1 VDIEVRT
8 EFQKR
13 LHEAVAHEAEAAG
26 SYHRLATAVN
36 LANERMGGRTIER
49 RKLARIGRGDNVPL
63 TYAEIEALDIF
74 LKPKGRGLTTLLER
88 PTILRSFV
96 DQDRV
101 SLFIGAKAYREDDP
115 PHYESTYVSGWDVRS
130 LAFMERAI
138 GAARPGIRFG
148 VEEVFLRSADELARM
163 RDPGVEIAR
172 EAWNEIMTDGQT
184 SAIVT
189 IGTQRACHATE
200 VCLATMLGVAPFKR
214 GADPRLSS
222 SPVQFVWSCDE
233 YDRLPSS
240 FAVIGQQR
248 EISPSERPRKTIAL
262 KVLNKTFEVR
272 AEGDLMYD
280 FGLIAAQ
287 RRRTGIWLV
296 IAGLSGRRPTRR
308 RCSWRRSPRMFL
320 GPTRGGLRR
329 CSSR

>member
-1 VDIEVRT
+1 
-8 EFQKR
+8 
-13 LHEAVAHEAEAAG
+13 
-26 SYHRLATAVN
+26 
-36 LANERMGGRTIER
+36 
-49 RKLARIGRGDNVPL
+49 
-63 TYAEIEALDIF
+63 
-74 LKPKGRGLTTLLER
+74 
-88 PTILRSFV
+88 
-96 DQDRV
+96 

-296 IAGLSGRRPTRR
+296 IAGLSGPATHAAALLLEEITADVPRADPGRTPPVLLAVIEAQLKRDVNRRGDNREVKTQKVALVDKWEAPDFARR
-308 RCSWRRSPRMFL
+308 
-320 GPTRGGLRR
+320 
-329 CSSR
+329 